1 MRTYDFLYHHPEE
14 LPEDYKKQLWK
25 FLSIQI
31 CIEGGMANESGIGQE
46 SSCLYTMPEARHR
59 RFIAH
64 KLADERNH
72 AFGLFRLAKSIG
84 EDPHQLL
91 GDVRAFPEKSRA
103 LDAFKEID
111 YTKSHL
117 VFEVFCFL
125 TEAAGGIASIAALGS
140 TYVPW
145 ALWNA
150 KNFIDEGLTHS
161 IVSMYNIKEAV
172 EKGEREEAQRLYDQ
186 IYPYALD
193 LFGGANSANEREYLR
208 FGIKTLTN
216 TECRVIWLRQIR
228 ERTARAGLKFPDDPY
243 QGKRGRYDECREGLE
258 RYFDP
263 VIDGDRDSAQ
273 VRKALADLMP
283 AAH

>member
-1 MRTYDFLYHHPEE
+1 MRQYDFVYHHPEQ
-14 LPEDYKKQLWK
+14 LPEDYKRQLWK

-31 CIEGGMANESGIGQE
+31 CIEGGMAPETGIFPN
-46 SSCLYTMPEARHR
+46 SSVFRMPQSRHR

-64 KLADERNH
+64 KMADERKH
-72 AFGLFRLAKSIG
+72 AYGLFQLAKSIG
-84 EDPHQLL
+84 QDPHKLL

-111 YTKSHL
+111 YASSHL
-117 VFEVFCFL
+117 VFEVFCML

-150 KNFIDEGLTHS
+150 RNFIDEGLTHS
-161 IVSMYNIKEAV
+161 IVSMHNIAEAV
-172 EKGEREEAQRLYDQ
+172 QQGEREEAQALYDQ
-186 IYPYALD
+186 IYPYAVD
-193 LFGGANSANEREYLR
+193 LFGGANSANEREYMR

-216 TECRVIWLRQIR
+216 TECRIIWLRQIR
-228 ERTARAGLKFPDDPY
+228 ERTARAGLKFPSDPY

-258 RYFDP
+258 RSGGTE
-263 VIDGDRDSAQ
+263 IDEATSLAQ
-273 VRKALADLMP
+273 IRRAVADLTP
-283 AAH
+283 QVH